1 MTDFRATP
9 RRTNDS
15 AIARL
20 RIARG
25 LTQAQLA
32 ELIGCHQQSINKWET
47 GVCKP
52 GMQSLIKLSRA
63 LGCSIDDLID
73 FD

>member
-1 MTDFRATP
+1 MADRTAP

-15 AIARL
+15 PIARL

-25 LTQAQLA
+25 LTQTQLA

-47 GVCKP
+47 GKCAP
-52 GMQSLIKLSRA
+52 GMQSLIKLARA

-73 FD
+73 SD

>member
-1 MTDFRATP
+1 MADRAAP

-32 ELIGCHQQSINKWET
+32 ELIGCPHQSINKWET
-47 GVCKP
+47 GKNKP

-63 LGCSIDDLID
+63 LGCGVDDLID
-73 FD
+73 LD